1 MFDDATRTI
10 DDFRDPNVGKEVV
23 ENSKVAFMI
32 ENLLYRQSTLYSMFQ
47 FFIFATLFCPRGV
60 PLIFL
65 SISEPRGERSPCT
78 GWLCTPRLS

>member
-32 ENLLYRQSTLYSMFQ
+32 ENLLYR
-47 FFIFATLFCPRGV
+47 
-60 PLIFL
+60 
-65 SISEPRGERSPCT
+65 
-78 GWLCTPRLS
+78 